1 MTNQE
6 MNDLATIVVA
16 KLEPKLKRL
25 FEKKL
30 SSNGIEY
37 QSEQLIS
44 QKQLAELIGVHPST
58 LHGKTDVYPH
68 VMVGSRKRFLR
79 NEVLKML
86 ANQ

>member
-1 MTNQE
+1 M
-6 MNDLATIVVA
+6 VA
-16 KLEPKLKRL
+16 KLEPKIRKL

-37 QSEQLIS
+37 HSEQLIS
-44 QKQLAELIGVHPST
+44 QKQLAELIGVHPNT
-58 LHGKTDVYPH
+58 LHGKTDMYPH

-79 NEVLKML
+79 NEVIKML